1 MLFTM
6 KRRRRRKLNQTS
18 RLSPNR
24 SHSTQR
30 CVSLVRITS
39 SPTAVTHP
47 PSPPA
52 YIWLLTKSPEA
63 LLFSRATL
71 CSGEISFLP
80 DRCSK
85 ICLLKPCT
93 LTGCLPCSPSSNATN
108 RSRPCIFHP
117 LQSAGLSVS
126 MLTSSIPELLSPLGS
141 GSSTWVQPLTVGL
154 WNLPCACFSLLVNI
168 CISL

>member
-1 MLFTM
+1 MCVLG
-6 KRRRRRKLNQTS
+6 KNHLVPYCSHPSPKPAS
-18 RLSPNR
+18 RL
-24 SHSTQR
+24 H
-30 CVSLVRITS
+30 
-39 SPTAVTHP
+39 
-47 PSPPA
+47 PPA
-52 YIWLLTKSPEA
+52 YVWLLLTKSPEA

-71 CSGEISFLP
+71 CSGEVSFLP

-85 ICLLKPCT
+85 LCLLKLCT

-126 MLTSSIPELLSPLGS
+126 LLTSSIPEFLSPLGS

-154 WNLPCACFSLLVNI
+154 WNLPCAWEFYSASEYLYLFVEGYLTNQEE
-168 CISL
+168 